1 MLFDRILEILVA
13 AFIDI
18 SDIVNFLKN
27 RIILLTCDYIYL
39 TYRMI
44 STQERKK
51 RFSLVRESSSFQIRN
66 KLKNCR
72 VCNTYIFVA
81 RGILRGYCSLF
92 FFSFRI
98 VVKMPSQKYLPCQSR
113 GRGGGSS
120 INVVD

>member
-1 MLFDRILEILVA
+1 MA

-51 RFSLVRESSSFQIRN
+51 RFSFVKESCSFQIRN

-72 VCNTYIFVA
+72 VCNTYIFVDKGK
-81 RGILRGYCSLF
+81 RNFKRILFPFFLLFSYCRKNAEPKIFTLSE
-92 FFSFRI
+92 SGE
-98 VVKMPSQKYLPCQSR
+98 
-113 GRGGGSS
+113 GRRK
-120 INVVD
+120 

>member
-1 MLFDRILEILVA
+1 MA

-51 RFSLVRESSSFQIRN
+51 RFSLVRESCS
-66 KLKNCR
+66 K
-72 VCNTYIFVA
+72 FVT
-81 RGILRGYCSLF
+81 S
-92 FFSFRI
+92 
-98 VVKMPSQKYLPCQSR
+98 
-113 GRGGGSS
+113 
-120 INVVD
+120 